1 MNMNLNEMQNVW
13 SSPRNNLPTE
23 AHQRVADQFAR
34 QMIRRRR
41 FQSIWLIQTF
51 AALTVV
57 TVLALWNITGGNVQS
72 TQEWF
77 LFPLLLVPWGFAI
90 HFLRRYLK
98 PVAPATRGETP
109 IVDSLRTALA
119 SNQETRSHLK
129 LVGVLYVIMIPLLAL
144 AMRQLHAVGKVSERE
159 LTSMAIFFG
168 AVLLIGGIGIAARYF
183 VRLQPQQKRLNA
195 LLAELADGPR

>member
-13 SSPRNNLPTE
+13 NSPRNNLPTE
-23 AHQRVADQFAR
+23 AQQSVANQFAR

-41 FQSIWLIQTF
+41 FQSLWLINTF
-51 AALTVV
+51 VWLTLI
-57 TVLALWNITGGNVQS
+57 TVLAVRMLAIGQTTPG
-72 TQEWF
+72 QEWG

-98 PVAPATRGETP
+98 PVLPITRGETP
-109 IVDSLRTALA
+109 IVDSLRAALA

-159 LTSMAIFFG
+159 LVSMAVFFG
-168 AVLLIGGIGIAARYF
+168 AVLLVGGIAIAARYF
-183 VRLQPQQKRLNA
+183 IRLQPQQKRLTA
-195 LLAELADGPR
+195 LLAELSA